1 MHEVEDGRVRKDDV
15 LLCSR
20 AVGEIAEKVG
30 GLKVRRGCVC
40 ERRVGCGPAFGRTY
54 LARHGFAGRVEAC
67 RDAGCNEVFPH
78 RVKNEG
84 DTVFVLGKVSKNAK
98 CLFLDL
104 RIYIIDK
111 SVSKTAVTC
120 QRKYIMQGAK

>member
-1 MHEVEDGRVRKDDV
+1 MHEVEDGRVGKDDV

-30 GLKVRRGCVC
+30 GLKGRGGYVNGGWG
-40 ERRVGCGPAFGRTY
+40 VWLGRGTY
-54 LARHGFAGRVEAC
+54 LARHEFAGRVEAC

-78 RVKNEG
+78 RVENEG

-120 QRKYIMQGAK
+120 QRKNIMQRAK